1 MAIVSLSSKK
11 QITLPAQ
18 LVHRWDLKQGD
29 GLVFF
34 EDGDSVRV
42 LPIKRKSLLEM
53 RGSVK
58 AKQPIKDIDELR
70 QVAREEHSSRHERK
84 TG

>member
-11 QITLPAQ
+11 QITLPAE
-18 LVHRWDLKQGD
+18 LVRRWDLKQGD
-29 GLVFF
+29 GLMFF
-34 EDGDSVRV
+34 EDGNSVRV
-42 LPIKRKSLLEM
+42 LPIKRKSLLDM

-58 AKQPIKDIDELR
+58 AEKPIKDIDSVRRLAR
-70 QVAREEHSSRHERK
+70 QEHASRHERE

>member
-1 MAIVSLSSKK
+1 MAISSISSKK

-18 LVHRWDLKQGD
+18 LVRRWDLKRGD
-29 GLVFF
+29 GLMFF

-42 LPIKRKSLLEM
+42 LPIKRKSLLDM
-53 RGSVK
+53 RGSVRPDR
-58 AKQPIKDIDELR
+58 PIANIDELR
-70 QVAREEHSSRHERK
+70 RVAREEHASRHEGK

>member
-1 MAIVSLSSKK
+1 MAISSLSSKK
-11 QITLPAQ
+11 QITLPAR
-18 LVHRWDLKQGD
+18 LVRRWDLKQGD
-29 GLVFF
+29 GLMFF

-42 LPIKRKSLLEM
+42 LPIKRQSLLEM

-58 AKQPIKDIDELR
+58 PRQPIKSIDELR
-70 QVAREEHSSRHERK
+70 QIAREEHASHYEHK

>member
-1 MAIVSLSSKK
+1 MAISSLSSKK
-11 QITLPAQ
+11 QITLPAR
-18 LVHRWDLKQGD
+18 LVRRWNLEQGD
-29 GLVFF
+29 GLMFL

-42 LPIKRKSLLEM
+42 LPIKRKSLLDM

-58 AKQPIKDIDELR
+58 ARQPIKSMDELR
-70 QVAREEHSSRHERK
+70 RIAREEHASRYERE

>member
-1 MAIVSLSSKK
+1 MGISSLSSKK
-11 QITLPAQ
+11 QITVPAR
-18 LVHRWDLKQGD
+18 LIRRWNLEQGD
-29 GLVFF
+29 GLMFF

-58 AKQPIKDIDELR
+58 PKGPIKSMDELR
-70 QVAREEHSSRHERK
+70 RIAREEHASRHGGKES
-84 TG
+84 